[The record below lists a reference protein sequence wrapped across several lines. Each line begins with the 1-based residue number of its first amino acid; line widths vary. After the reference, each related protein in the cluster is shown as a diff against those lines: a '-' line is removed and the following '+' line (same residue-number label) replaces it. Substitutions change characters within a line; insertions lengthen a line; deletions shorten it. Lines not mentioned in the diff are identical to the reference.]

1 MKVICASALGMCFGV
16 RDAIRAAEK
25 VTAPQEVTILGEI
38 VHNPA
43 VQQALARRGFKAVDE
58 AAGRDGLPATPGVL
72 ITAHGISHRR
82 HSELEDSGRRVVDTT
97 CPLVR
102 HVHDCAQRFRQ
113 EGRFVVVI
121 GRAGHVEVLGITGD
135 LEHFAVVDEPEDVR
149 DWGHP
154 RIGIVCQS
162 TTPPHRAEE
171 LRAAIAAANPHSE
184 IEFYDTICRPT
195 KDRQRAVLDLLPQI
209 DILVVVGG
217 RKSNNTRQLALL
229 AESSGVEAM
238 QVECAADLD
247 MDRLRRHRV
256 AGLTAG
262 TSTLDG
268 AIHEVHRAL
277 LSVKPARN
285 SRPSAVE
292 AARAMFR
299 GCTPDENHDSGP
311 MAPSA
316 RAVGPWK

>member
-16 RDAIRAAEK
+16 RDAIRAAER
-25 VTAPQEVTILGEI
+25 VADPSEVTILGEI

-43 VQQALARRGFKAVDE
+43 VQGALERRGFRAVDE
-58 AAGRDGLPATPGVL
+58 SAGRDGLPSTPAVL
-72 ITAHGISHRR
+72 VTAHGTSDRR
-82 HSELEDSGRRVVDTT
+82 RAELEASGRRVVDTT

-121 GRAGHVEVLGITGD
+121 GKPGHVEVLGITGD
-135 LEHFAVVDEPEDVR
+135 LERFAVVEETDDVR
-149 DWGHP
+149 DWGEP

-162 TTPPHRAEE
+162 TTPPHRAAE
-171 LRAAIAAANPHSE
+171 LRAAVAAANPRSE
-184 IEFYDTICRPT
+184 TESADTICRPT
-195 KDRQRAVLDLLPQI
+195 KDRQRAVLELLAKV

-217 RKSNNTRQLALL
+217 RNSNNTRQLALL
-229 AESSGVEAM
+229 AESRGVEAM
-238 QVECAADLD
+238 RVERAADLD
-247 MDRLRRHRV
+247 RERLRRHRV

-268 AIHEVHRAL
+268 AIHEVHCAL
-277 LSVKPARN
+277 LEVKPARN
-285 SRPSAVE
+285 SRPTAAE

-299 GCTPDENHDSGP
+299 ACSPDE
-311 MAPSA
+311 ACL
-316 RAVGPWK
+316 